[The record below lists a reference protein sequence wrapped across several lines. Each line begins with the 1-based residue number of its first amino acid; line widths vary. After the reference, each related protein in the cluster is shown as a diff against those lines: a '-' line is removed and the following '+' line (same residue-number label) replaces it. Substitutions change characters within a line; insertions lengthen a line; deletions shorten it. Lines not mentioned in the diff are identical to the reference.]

1 MFYIFIY
8 FLYLLQWNCGKAFIM
23 PAEGAVAQQSDSL
36 VPFSNP
42 FTSMLFGAVSRR
54 GGNHVIQ
61 FVFFL
66 KVVWVPE
73 KSPMWR
79 AWALDTLN
87 AAIK

>member
-1 MFYIFIY
+1 
-8 FLYLLQWNCGKAFIM
+8 M

-42 FTSMLFGAVSRR
+42 FTSMLFGA

-66 KVVWVPE
+66 KVVLVPE

-79 AWALDTLN
+79 AWALDTLK